1 MYEAEQQNQKE
12 KHEGDLKKEIKKL
25 QRHRDQIKNW
35 IQLNEI
41 KDKRQLL
48 DARKRIERE
57 MERFKVCERE
67 MKTKAY
73 SKEGLGQAARQD
85 PRDKARQEARD
96 WVNGIV
102 DQLGTQVDEYEFEAE
117 ALQGSSRRGRKGGGN
132 QGLLEELEILV
143 ERHREHTERLEQVL
157 RGLDNETLSA
167 DDVWEVRDL
176 VEDYIERHRE
186 SPSEF
191 ECREDIYDLILERI
205 QEEGAQGG
213 PGSMSASKGEKEERG
228 AAGDGWDREAQKA
241 AAAAAKAA
249 LLGENSPT
257 HQPPQGSSQG
267 LGSKVTQEAD
277 PLGGDNGD
285 GLGPGNHAAAFSKAM
300 GGLDDAVPGA
310 AVWQGAGLGAGI
322 GGVGGDLSL
331 GTSPQAGKRPDAA
344 KRRGSGDP
352 AAAEGG
358 DGEGAGAGIFPAS
371 AFPGG
376 GGGGR
381 PGPLKHAGLLLSNP
395 SQLPAPLD
403 RAMGSR
409 ALQALPQNPAQAP
422 PSYPKSLGAK
432 LQGPSLYEQLDV
444 ESLFFAF
451 YFKSGSVQQYLSAR
465 ELKQQGWR
473 YNMRHGAW
481 FQRQEEPRVV
491 APDYERGNYVYF
503 DPSLVQKGQG
513 RGFVVRSKED
523 FTFEYRDLESE
534 V

>member
-102 DQLGTQVDEYEFEAE
+102 DQLGTQVDEYEFETE
-117 ALQGSSRRGRKGGGN
+117 ALHGSSRRGRKGGGN

-191 ECREDIYDLILERI
+191 ECTEDIYDLILERI

-285 GLGPGNHAAAFSKAM
+285 GLDPGNHAAAFSKAM

>member
-117 ALQGSSRRGRKGGGN
+117 ALQGGGRRGRKGGGN
-132 QGLLEELEILV
+132 QGLLEELETLV

-191 ECREDIYDLILERI
+191 ECTEDIYDLILERI
-205 QEEGAQGG
+205 QEEGGAPGG
-213 PGSMSASKGEKEERG
+213 PGSMSAGKGEKDERG

-249 LLGENSPT
+249 LLGEISPP
-257 HQPPQGSSQG
+257 HQPPPSSSQG
-267 LGSKVTQEAD
+267 QSSKAAQEAA
-277 PLGGDNGD
+277 PLGGDEG
-285 GLGPGNHAAAFSKAM
+285 GLDPGNHAAAFSQAM
-300 GGLDDAVPGA
+300 SGLDDAGPGT

-322 GGVGGDLSL
+322 GGMGGDLAL
-331 GTSPQAGKRPDAA
+331 GTSPQAGKP
-344 KRRGSGDP
+344 RGSGDP

-358 DGEGAGAGIFPAS
+358 DGEGASAGFFPAS

-376 GGGGR
+376 GGGTLGGPEAHRTAAEQPLTAARAAGQGHGR
-381 PGPLKHAGLLLSNP
+381 PGVAGAATEPRAGAPELPQVPGRQAAGALVVRTARRRVPLLCLLL
-395 SQLPAPLD
+395 QVRLGPAVPL
-403 RAMGSR
+403 RTGAQAAR
-409 ALQALPQNPAQAP
+409 LALQHAP
-422 PSYPKSLGAK
+422 RCMVPEARGAAGGRAR
-432 LQGPSLYEQLDV
+432 LR
-444 ESLFFAF
+444 
-451 YFKSGSVQQYLSAR
+451 AR
-465 ELKQQGWR
+465 ELRLLRPLARAEGP
-473 YNMRHGAW
+473 G
-481 FQRQEEPRVV
+481 PRLRR
-491 APDYERGNYVYF
+491 PLERRLHLRV
-503 DPSLVQKGQG
+503 P
-513 RGFVVRSKED
+513 RP
-523 FTFEYRDLESE
+523 
-534 V
+534 